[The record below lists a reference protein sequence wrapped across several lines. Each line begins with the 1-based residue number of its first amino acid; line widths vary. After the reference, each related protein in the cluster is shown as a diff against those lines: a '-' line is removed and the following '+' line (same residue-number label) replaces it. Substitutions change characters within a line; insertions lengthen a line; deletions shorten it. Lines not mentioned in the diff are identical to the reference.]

1 MNDVQT
7 QSQTDTWVAA
17 SWEEYI
23 RTINNPAYETAKGY
37 YYQGHMRVEMLPV
50 GHDHAEDDGTIS
62 LGVNLFGIARA
73 IPLKILP
80 NCSYRKVGVS
90 ECQPDVSYYIGDR
103 AQLIPRGTSVIDLN
117 RFPAPDLVIE
127 VAATTLLDDIG
138 TKRALYEE
146 LGVAE
151 YWVLDVQNAQI
162 LAYTI
167 AEQGSKRIQVS
178 QVLPG
183 LTIAVL
189 EEALRRSRETDQ
201 SQVGAWLLTQFQQS
215 DLTGRQ
221 TDASP

>member
-1 MNDVQT
+1 MSDLQT
-7 QSQTDTWVAA
+7 QPRTDAWIVAP
-17 SWEEYI
+17 WDEYI
-23 RTINNPAYETAKGY
+23 HIIAEPAYATAKGY

-50 GHDHAEDDGTIS
+50 GHDHAKDDGTIS
-62 LGVNLFGIARA
+62 LAVNLFGIARA
-73 IPLKILP
+73 IPLEILP
-80 NCSYRKVGVS
+80 NCSYRKLGVG

-103 AQLIPRGTSVIDLN
+103 ARLIPRGTTVIDLH

-151 YWVLDVQNAQI
+151 YWVVNVQTAQV

-167 AEQGSKRIQVS
+167 ADRGSQRIQAS

-183 LTIAVL
+183 LTIAIL
-189 EEALRRSRETDQ
+189 EAALHRSRETDQ
-201 SQVGAWLLTQFQQS
+201 SQVGAWLLTQFQ
-215 DLTGRQ
+215 RER
-221 TDASP
+221 

>member
-1 MNDVQT
+1 MSDFQT
-7 QSQTDTWVAA
+7 QLVTDTWIAA
-17 SWEEYI
+17 SWDEYL
-23 RTINNPAYETAKGY
+23 RTIEDSAYETAKGY

-62 LGVNLFGIARA
+62 LAVNLFGIARS

-80 NCSYRKVGVS
+80 NCSYRKMGVG

-103 AQLIPRGTSVIDLN
+103 AQLVPRGTAVIDLD

-146 LGVAE
+146 LGVSE

-162 LAYTI
+162 LAYAI
-167 AEQGSKRIQVS
+167 ADRGSKRIPAS
-178 QVLPG
+178 QVLSG

-189 EEALRRSRETDQ
+189 EEALQRSRSTDQ
-201 SQVGAWLLTQFQQS
+201 SQVGAWLLTQFQ
-215 DLTGRQ
+215 
-221 TDASP
+221 